1 MAFFNS
7 VDTNSYNLEWN
18 FRCASPFLE
27 LIDEADAS
35 EFVSAMRSLIEN
47 MTFPNIYQE
56 LTKALLGYFWLHVKE
71 RGIQISPSDTSLSY
85 LSCLSNCWGLIL
97 LKIKN

>member
-1 MAFFNS
+1 MAGLDHPSFSCIYQNVFFKMDGIFS
-7 VDTNSYNLEWN
+7 IPLSQNSYYLKWN

-47 MTFPNIYQE
+47 MTFPKIYQE
-56 LTKALLGYFWLHVKE
+56 LTKALLG
-71 RGIQISPSDTSLSY
+71 
-85 LSCLSNCWGLIL
+85 
-97 LKIKN
+97 